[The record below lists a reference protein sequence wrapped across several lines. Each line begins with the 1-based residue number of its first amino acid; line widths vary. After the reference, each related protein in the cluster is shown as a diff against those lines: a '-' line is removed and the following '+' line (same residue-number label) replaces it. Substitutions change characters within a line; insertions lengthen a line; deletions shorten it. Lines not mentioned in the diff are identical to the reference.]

1 MYLCTIDHRV
11 GNKRGLKLENVRRI
25 LQRYQNGWIF
35 PFNVVVVVGFRE
47 ILLLVLLRIP
57 DWRECV
63 LEREVTRLR
72 RIKKKKKGITMI
84 RFCHVALVR
93 ITETRRRVE
102 ERSMIDVD
110 RRVLMM
116 MISFRGKDQE
126 KNLSFFSFVR
136 KGLDVSM
143 YSRPTEAIGT
153 SCHTHT
159 HTVYTY
165 IYLADVRE
173 KREER
178 DYK

>member
-1 MYLCTIDHRV
+1 MCS
-11 GNKRGLKLENVRRI
+11 
-25 LQRYQNGWIF
+25 
-35 PFNVVVVVGFRE
+35 RE
-47 ILLLVLLRIP
+47 RSYKIG
-57 DWRECV
+57 
-63 LEREVTRLR
+63 
-72 RIKKKKKGITMI
+72 KKKKKEGITMI